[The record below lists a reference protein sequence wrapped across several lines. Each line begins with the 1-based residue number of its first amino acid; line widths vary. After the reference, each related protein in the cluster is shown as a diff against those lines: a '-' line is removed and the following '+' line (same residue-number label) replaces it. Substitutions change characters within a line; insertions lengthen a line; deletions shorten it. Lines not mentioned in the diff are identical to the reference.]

1 MTRYPGRAVMFRMP
15 SVLCPVD
22 FSDPSR
28 SALRYASAVADHFG
42 ARLTILTVAD
52 PLLAEV
58 SRETGRVPSLEEET
72 TQELERFCADILS
85 PGTAPKTVEY
95 KVAVGKPA
103 TEILRVADELKTD
116 LIVISSH
123 GRSGLRHLFFGST
136 TERVLRETSVPVLV
150 TPDAGKPAASLSEI
164 ARHINRIVVPVDLTA
179 ASSRQV
185 TIAAGIAEAI
195 SVPLILTHVLEPVF
209 VPYGVRLA
217 IPGAE
222 AARRELAEEQLSA
235 VAASVKP
242 GISTEPLVL
251 VGEPSEEV
259 ARLADVRGANLIV
272 IGLHSSGLLGPR
284 MGSVTYRVLCLT
296 QALVLAIPP
305 EPAAA
310 GGHSARAISS
320 NAAA

>member
-1 MTRYPGRAVMFRMP
+1 MP

-28 SALRYASAVADHFG
+28 SALRYASAIADHFG

-58 SRETGRVPSLEEET
+58 SRETGRVPGLEEET

-85 PGTAPKTVEY
+85 RDTAPKTVEY
-95 KVAVGKPA
+95 LVAVGKPA
-103 TEILRVADELKTD
+103 TEILRVANELATD

-150 TPDAGKPAASLSEI
+150 TPDAGRPAASLSEI

-222 AARRELAEEQLSA
+222 AARRELADERLTA
-235 VAASVKP
+235 VAASVKA
-242 GISTEPLVL
+242 GVSTESLVL

-296 QALVLAIPP
+296 HALVLAIPP

-310 GGHSARAISS
+310 RERTARTASTH
-320 NAAA
+320 AVA